1 MNDNIRYGLSNPR
14 EKLSERINKEEY
26 KSKQK
31 EELEQKFYK
40 FCFDN
45 PKMKYGQ
52 YKSKFNI
59 VDSNTAFDNY
69 YLEYIYR
76 KRPIDYPF

>member
-14 EKLSERINKEEY
+14 EKLSERIDKEEY

-31 EELEQKFYK
+31 EELKQKFYK

-45 PKMKYGQ
+45 PKMKLY
-52 YKSKFNI
+52 SKIIKMF
-59 VDSNTAFDNY
+59 
-69 YLEYIYR
+69 YLIE
-76 KRPIDYPF
+76 